1 MQCPPLP
8 LGCGLAGVYLG
19 SAVAGGGKVGP
30 RRAGPQLA
38 AARGPLSPCQQQ
50 GNACEK
56 PLTVSALGSA
66 NPEALLL
73 NQSVLLLCRFS
84 RSLAAMLFLFS
95 YVKIGEICGCLL
107 TLRGL
112 WIIKKQKL

>member
-38 AARGPLSPCQQQ
+38 AARSPLSPRQQQ
-50 GNACEK
+50 GNACGK
-56 PLTVSALGSA
+56 PLTISALGSA
-66 NPEALLL
+66 NPEALLPT
-73 NQSVLLLCRFS
+73 QSVLLLCRFS
-84 RSLAAMLFLFS
+84 KSLAVMLFL
-95 YVKIGEICGCLL
+95 YQLC
-107 TLRGL
+107 
-112 WIIKKQKL
+112 